1 VAPREVGSASI
12 AADSDP
18 NRLED
23 AMNTV
28 TMTPWTG
35 AKAFTRIAELAGA
48 GALRVVDFVRAYLNR
63 RDLQTLAGFD
73 DRMLAD
79 IGLTKSDVRDAVA
92 EPLWR
97 DPTVVLVGRVRERR
111 LARRPGPAQGGT
123 RFVDAPALIPDVEF
137 GLRAGKLTQ
146 LSHR

>member
-1 VAPREVGSASI
+1 
-12 AADSDP
+12 
-18 NRLED
+18 
-23 AMNTV
+23 MNTV
-28 TMTPWTG
+28 TMTPWSA

-63 RDLQTLAGFD
+63 RDLQILAGFD

-111 LARRPGPAQGGT
+111 LSRRPGLEQGGT
-123 RFVDAPALIPDVEF
+123 RFVDAPALIPDAEL
-137 GLRAGKLTQ
+137 GLRAG
-146 LSHR
+146 